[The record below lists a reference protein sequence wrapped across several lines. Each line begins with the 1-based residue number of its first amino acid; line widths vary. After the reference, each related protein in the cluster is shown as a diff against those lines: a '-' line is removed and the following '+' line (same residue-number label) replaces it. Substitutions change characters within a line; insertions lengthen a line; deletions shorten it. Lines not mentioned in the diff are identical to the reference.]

1 MTFSFFRTI
10 RTHLL
15 LLVLI
20 STLPALGIIIY
31 SGFQQRSQAV
41 NTAKSDALQALLM
54 FTAKKAEERHSISIF
69 LPRRKK

>member
-20 STLPALGIIIY
+20 SVLPALGIMIY
-31 SGFQQRSQAV
+31 SSIQQRSH
-41 NTAKSDALQALLM
+41 ALQLL
-54 FTAKKAEERHSISIF
+54 HLQS
-69 LPRRKK
+69 